1 LERPASS
8 ERLEKAMS
16 SPDEKSAPVSGAEP
30 GGGTPR
36 VEDVLRQ
43 QKVLG
48 LCGESPVTASAE
60 ASVTDVV
67 ELLQTPE
74 SKGAVLLLDA
84 DNSVAGI
91 FTERDYLDKVATLQP
106 RAGES
111 AKTPIQSLMTAS
123 PKTLSSEDTVD
134 RAIRWMTEGGYRHL
148 PVKDSDGALVGLV
161 STRDIIAHLADHFP
175 ADVLNLPPQGDE
187 PLPIPLDG
195 G

>member
-1 LERPASS
+1 
-8 ERLEKAMS
+8 MS